1 MSRRGKAPWVSGL
14 VAACGLGLA
23 VIAVDPGGAWAQPR
37 EAPSVWDMWEAP
49 GPTRPEVWE
58 PDRMDRSMRWRM
70 TRHSAFLRDGVP
82 EAYRGA
88 YNPLSST
95 PATVRQGGALYA
107 TNCARCHDPAGMGHG
122 EAGLALYPS
131 PALLADLI
139 RMPRAVD
146 EYLLWTISEGGE
158 PFATAMPA
166 FKDKLSREQIWQ
178 IVTFMRA
185 GFPASAQTGQKSGQ
199 K

>member
-1 MSRRGKAPWVSGL
+1 
-14 VAACGLGLA
+14 
-23 VIAVDPGGAWAQPR
+23 
-37 EAPSVWDMWEAP
+37 
-49 GPTRPEVWE
+49 
-58 PDRMDRSMRWRM
+58 
-70 TRHSAFLRDGVP
+70 
-82 EAYRGA
+82 
-88 YNPLSST
+88 
-95 PATVRQGGALYA
+95 
-107 TNCARCHDPAGMGHG
+107 MGHG

-166 FKDKLSREQIWQ
+166 FKDKLTREQIWQ

-185 GFPASAQTGQKSGQ
+185 GFPASAETGQQ
-199 K
+199 